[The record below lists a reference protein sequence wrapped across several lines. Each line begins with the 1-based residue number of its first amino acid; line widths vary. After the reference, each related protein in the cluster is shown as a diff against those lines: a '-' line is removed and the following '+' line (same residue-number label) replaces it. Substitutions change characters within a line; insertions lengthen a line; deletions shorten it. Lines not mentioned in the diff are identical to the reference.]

1 MQKIRLRYAKRDR
14 ARFTSHRDFGRA
26 FERALRRAHVPMAYS
41 SGFNPHP
48 RISYANASPTGAATE
63 AEYLEIGL
71 WEVCDPEKVMAA
83 LNEVLPPGF
92 VMAGAV
98 VAESGSLAD
107 GLEASS
113 WEVRWHFADGE
124 REILEAAVAAFGDAE
139 KIEVERMMKN
149 GLRTFDARGPV
160 ELLEV
165 LDADTEGRAGLGMV
179 ICHAVPLVRPE
190 DVLSALAVV
199 SDFVKPVGP
208 RQTRLAQGKRVGER
222 VENLF

>member
-71 WEVCDPEKVMAA
+71 WEVCDPEKLMAA
-83 LNEVLPPGF
+83 LNDVLPPGF
-92 VMAGAV
+92 VIIGAV
-98 VAESGSLAD
+98 AAESGSLAD
-107 GLEASS
+107 GLEASL
-113 WEVRWHFADGE
+113 WEVRWHFTDDE
-124 REILEAAVAAFGDAE
+124 REELEAAVAAFGDAE
-139 KIEVERMMKN
+139 MIEVERMMKN

-160 ELLEV
+160 ELLEI
-165 LDADTEGRAGLGMV
+165 LETDAEGRAGLRMV
-179 ICHAVPLVRPE
+179 IRHVVPLVRPE
-190 DVLSALAVV
+190 DVLSALATV
-199 SDFVKPVGP
+199 SDFAKPVGP
-208 RQTRLAQGKRVGER
+208 RQTRLAQGALTGKH